1 MLIGSTAVYN
11 LPNRTATW
19 LLLLF
24 LLAVHLLLN
33 YAAIRAVK
41 MRTISRQRA
50 NLLFSTLAERGRVLH
65 PGNVSRMESIFERR
79 GGSVFR
85 WLSGPVLG
93 YCDFGVPL
101 QKLVQCLPQ
110 RHLNTHTASTILPK
124 IDLSTVTNL
133 FREQQY
139 LLWCQPYA
147 PHWYESSTPQI
158 RIVVVLKQGIAPE
171 SQLRAWYHALLLV
184 QRLGQP
190 RQERKPGI
198 LEGDLLHHVKASL
211 DLSNK
216 TFDVFAQQLR
226 VAGWE
231 LGVPVLET
239 RLGSRIVCK
248 DRKCYSRF

>member
-101 QKLVQCLPQ
+101 QKLV
-110 RHLNTHTASTILPK
+110 
-124 IDLSTVTNL
+124 
-133 FREQQY
+133 
-139 LLWCQPYA
+139 
-147 PHWYESSTPQI
+147 
-158 RIVVVLKQGIAPE
+158 
-171 SQLRAWYHALLLV
+171 
-184 QRLGQP
+184 
-190 RQERKPGI
+190 
-198 LEGDLLHHVKASL
+198 
-211 DLSNK
+211 
-216 TFDVFAQQLR
+216 
-226 VAGWE
+226 
-231 LGVPVLET
+231 
-239 RLGSRIVCK
+239 
-248 DRKCYSRF
+248 